1 MTDYSTKFREEFK
14 NAKPEQLLE
23 MLIISNR
30 HCYERAEIIKDAYN
44 VMAAQSRA
52 LAPFDRL
59 AEEAL
64 QTSPESKTILYA
76 FNKAEITM
84 KDLRNV
90 LSLEELEPSPYEVT
104 ARMEKVL
111 DGFMIDKPY

>member
-23 MLIISNR
+23 MLIIANR

-44 VMAAQSRA
+44 VMASNKK
-52 LAPFDRL
+52 D
-59 AEEAL
+59 EE
-64 QTSPESKTILYA
+64 
-76 FNKAEITM
+76 F
-84 KDLRNV
+84 
-90 LSLEELEPSPYEVT
+90 YEVT

-111 DGFMIDKPY
+111 EGFMIDKPY